1 MADPKW
7 FNTSN
12 DTAPANELLVGTGR
26 AADGTD
32 LVAGCA
38 RGFLI
43 TAAGDVKINTAAGT
57 TVTLTLPATMLGQI
71 LWVKVRRLW
80 ATGTTVALASIFLVY

>member
-1 MADPKW
+1 MADPKI
-7 FNTSN
+7 FTTVA
-12 DTAPANELLVGTGR
+12 DIAPAEDLLVGTGR
-26 AADGTD
+26 ASDGTD
-32 LVAGCA
+32 LTAGCA

-57 TVTLTLPATMLGQI
+57 SVTLTLPASMLGQI
-71 LWVKVRRLW
+71 LWVRVRRLW

>member
-1 MADPKW
+1 MPNPQW
-7 FNTSN
+7 FNTIN
-12 DTAPANELLVGTGR
+12 DIAPANDLLVGTGR
-26 AADGTD
+26 AADGAD
-32 LVAGCA
+32 LVAGTA

-71 LWVKVRRLW
+71 IWIKVRRLW